1 MLKINKTTNLTAQI
15 LVESEAK
22 GTEATTEQ
30 VAYLNAT
37 VYEDGNINI
46 NKVIQNMELFN
57 TNKEAVL
64 ADMKTFEDTVYA
76 EKNIV

>member
-15 LVESEAK
+15 LVESKPK
-22 GTEATTEQ
+22 GTEAATEQ

-57 TNKEAVL
+57 ANKEAVL

>member
-22 GTEATTEQ
+22 GAEAATEQ